1 MVGSRRAG
9 ALIQVKGAARIHVK
23 SEICPVIASSRMFRR
38 ALLMALCLT
47 FVIGAPLAGVIAA
60 EQPCATPETAG
71 DASPCGDCES
81 SAASG
86 CALACGIASPA
97 PALAPLTTNCGA
109 GSAFGPV
116 AGKPRAHFASFT
128 GPPGL
133 QPPR

>member
-9 ALIQVKGAARIHVK
+9 ALIQVKLW
-23 SEICPVIASSRMFRR
+23 ICPVIASSRMLKRL
-38 ALLMALCLT
+38 LLMALCLT
-47 FVIGAPLAGVIAA
+47 FAIGAPLAGVIAA
-60 EQPCATPETAG
+60 EQPCAILETAG

-86 CALACGIASPA
+86 CALACSIASSG
-97 PALAPLTTNCGA
+97 PALAPLATNCGA
-109 GSAFGPV
+109 ASAAGPV
-116 AGKPRAHFASFT
+116 AGKPPADFVSRA